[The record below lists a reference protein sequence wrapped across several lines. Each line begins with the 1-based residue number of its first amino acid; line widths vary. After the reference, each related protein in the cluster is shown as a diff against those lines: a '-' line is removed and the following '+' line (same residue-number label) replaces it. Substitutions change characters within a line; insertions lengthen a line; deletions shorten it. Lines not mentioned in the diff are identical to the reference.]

1 MQVVDPSLVQTIL
14 PLRRRWP
21 RALIVVALIAAFLAT
36 CHLLKGHGYKSR
48 VLHRLFPQSHA
59 WLHHPYVTAT
69 RPGSYEGG
77 VPLEGFIAAD
87 VNLPN
92 SGNVVD
98 GATVTSGSVRLF
110 RTGDQHLIEAQ
121 VNTSGAGDSI
131 VLKPIQPLE
140 LNTEYTFEVLP
151 ALKDTAGA
159 PFQHY
164 KVSFTTAAARQ
175 ASAFPAS
182 FDLVPL
188 PQTQGTKFTSVTLGP
203 DHRLYAATLDGRIQR
218 FDIAADGALASAQT
232 YVTVQSCNGG
242 PRAITGIHF
251 DPAATASNLVLWV
264 SHGEPVETHT
274 DDWSSKIS
282 RLSGRDLENYQDFIV
297 GLPRGS
303 RDHLVNQM
311 DFGPDGA
318 LYFGQASNTAMG
330 APDSQWNYRPERVLS
345 AAILR
350 ADLKAITAPPL
361 DVKTADGGGSY
372 DPFASGAPL
381 TLYATGVRNAFDV
394 LWHSNGQLYAPVNG
408 SSAGGRAPATPDLKA
423 GTAFPRRIDA
433 DSRGTYAGP
442 PVPGLINVPITEQDI
457 FVRVEK
463 GGYYGHPDPARA
475 EYVLDGGHPA
485 NSPTPF
491 EIPQYPV
498 GTMPDRNWR
507 SPAFDFGKNL
517 APCGLIEYKSD
528 ACPALKG
535 KILVARF
542 SGGKD
547 ILVLSPGAGGEITES
562 IAGIDGFTRL
572 GSPLSLAEDP
582 STGYLYVSEFGSK
595 KLSLLR
601 PRAGASTHVF
611 RQSGP
616 QPDDALNARAIAR

>member
-1 MQVVDPSLVQTIL
+1 MQVVEPTSVQTML

-21 RALIVVALIAAFLAT
+21 RALVVLALIAGFLVF
-36 CHLLKGHGYKSR
+36 CHFLKGRGYKSR
-48 VLHRLFPQSHA
+48 ILHKLLPNSHV

-77 VPLEGFIAAD
+77 IAPDAFIAAD
-87 VNLPN
+87 VRLPN

-98 GATVTSGSVRLF
+98 ASTVSSGSIRLF
-110 RTGDQHLIEAQ
+110 RTGDEQLIEAQ

-151 ALKDTAGA
+151 ALKDTSGA
-159 PFQHY
+159 SFQHY
-164 KVSFTTAAARQ
+164 KTSFTTAAARQ
-175 ASAFPAS
+175 ASAFRAC
-182 FDLVPL
+182 FEVVPL

-203 DHRLYAATLDGRIQR
+203 DHRLYAATIEGRILR
-218 FDIAADGALASAQT
+218 FAIAADGTLGGLET
-232 YVTVQSCNGG
+232 FLTVQSCNGG
-242 PRAITGIHF
+242 PRAITGIRF
-251 DPAATASNLVLWV
+251 DPSATPSNLVLWV
-264 SHGEPVETHT
+264 SHGQPVDTHT
-274 DDWSSKIS
+274 SDWTSKIS
-282 RLSGRDLENYQDFIV
+282 RLSGPNLENYQDFIV

-303 RDHLVNQM
+303 RDHLVNQL

-345 AAILR
+345 AALLR
-350 ADLKAITAPPL
+350 ADLNAITAPPL
-361 DVKTADGGGSY
+361 DVRTADGGGNY
-372 DPFASGAPL
+372 DPFASDAPL

-408 SSAGGRAPATPDLKA
+408 SSAGGRAPGTPDLKPGA
-423 GTAFPRRIDA
+423 ALPRRIDA
-433 DSRGTYAGP
+433 DSRGDYAGP
-442 PVPGLINVPITEQDI
+442 PVPALVNVPITEQDI

-463 GGYYGHPDPARA
+463 GGYYGHPNPARA

-485 NSPTPF
+485 NNPSPF
-491 EIPQYPV
+491 EISQYPI

-547 ILVLSPGAGGEITES
+547 ILVLSPAANGEIIES

-572 GSPLSLAEDP
+572 GSPLSLVEDP
-582 STGYLYVSEFGSK
+582 STGYLYVSEYGSK

-601 PRAGASTHVF
+601 PRAGESTHVF
-611 RQSGP
+611 RQRGPYGDDKVSG
-616 QPDDALNARAIAR
+616 